1 MYKTVNMKVCAL
13 VALCICFSII
23 VQAQSSERQN
33 NDTVPRVR
41 AKVVYGE
48 FLGSG
53 LIFSAHYDFRFGRKQ
68 NGWGMRT
75 GLGFFGGSGGG
86 ILSVPIGINHLAGK
100 GPHYFESGIGYTLAA
115 FTGDTDFLDGSGS
128 LLMPSLGYRYQPLS
142 KGFVA
147 RVYLG
152 PLVGLQEGSGW
163 FFWGG
168 FSLGYKLQ

>member
-1 MYKTVNMKVCAL
+1 MKL
-13 VALCICFSII
+13 VALIVVVSFFSLTAKS
-23 VQAQSSERQN
+23 QYSKQEDSAMYPAS
-33 NDTVPRVR
+33 R

-53 LIFSAHYDFRFGRKQ
+53 LIFSAHYDFRFAKKQ
-68 NGWGMRT
+68 NGWGMRA

-86 ILSVPIGINHLAGK
+86 ILTVPIGFNHLAGK
-100 GPHYFESGIGYTLAA
+100 GPHYFESGLGYTLAT

-128 LLMPSLGYRYQPLS
+128 LLFPSVGYRYQPLS

-168 FSLGYKLQ
+168 FSLGYKLN

>member
-1 MYKTVNMKVCAL
+1 MRLLFLAL
-13 VALCICFSII
+13 LVITLSSSLN
-23 VQAQSSERQN
+23 AQ
-33 NDTVPRVR
+33 NDREQVPATR

-53 LIFSAHYDFRFGRKQ
+53 LIFSAHYDFRFAKKQ
-68 NGWGMRT
+68 NGFGMRA

-86 ILSVPIGINHLAGK
+86 IFTLPIGINHLAGK

-115 FTGDTDFLDGSGS
+115 LTGDSDFLDGSGS
-128 LLMPSLGYRYQPLS
+128 LLFPSFGYRYQPLG
-142 KGFVA
+142 KGFSA

-168 FSLGYKLQ
+168 FSLGYKLN